1 MSYIMAAGTAITA
14 FGQYESGQAAKS
26 QGQMQGKMLE
36 YQGTVERA
44 NALQQAA
51 LIRRAQG
58 YAIGRADTAAAAS
71 GVVVGQGSAGE
82 VDRQIY
88 TDSERDAYQA
98 ILGGERRASGLHVS
112 AVGAESAGDVA
123 AANADAQAAGT
134 VLQGGY
140 QMLRGSG
147 WRSVGAGWSG
157 TQAPAPV
164 IDRSTYGPGTSGSS
178 QYPKG

>member
-1 MSYIMAAGTAITA
+1 MSYITAAGTALKA
-14 FGQYESGQAAKS
+14 FGQYESGQA
-26 QGQMQGKMLE
+26 QQMQSRMQAQQLE
-36 YQGTVERA
+36 YQGTVERQ

-71 GVVVGQGSAGE
+71 GVVVGQGSSAE

-88 TDSERDAYQA
+88 ADSERDAYQA
-98 ILGGERRASGLHVS
+98 ILTGDRRARGLHVA
-112 AVGAESAGDVA
+112 AVGDVAAGDVA
-123 AANADAQAAGT
+123 ATNADLNATGT
-134 VLQGGY
+134 VLSGGY

-147 WRSVGAGWSG
+147 WRSVGPGWAG

-164 IDRSTYGPGTSGSS
+164 VDRSTYPRG
-178 QYPKG
+178 